1 MSLVKRRS
9 KKARL
14 FISGYLLEPTRG
26 AVVVLTLG
34 VLLMGIPGC
43 MENIAL
49 IGRPTIE
56 EGRNDVVGEV
66 DRIDFSSRRIYLL
79 PNSGDRRVVVFSTD
93 AQVLDRGREYPI
105 GRLKP
110 GDVVAMQ
117 MKRDSRGD
125 SYADL
130 IRIQEVAGSRNEG
143 DVVSSGPRIQT
154 LAGRVQSVNRRDNSF
169 ELDNGPG
176 QLVSVLLSQNARESD
191 KDRFRT
197 LRAGDHVRIEGKF
210 TDRDRFELLSFLN
223 DDSY

>member
-14 FISGYLLEPTRG
+14 FISGYLLEPIRG
-26 AVVVLTLG
+26 AVVVLMLG

-66 DRIDFSSRRIYLL
+66 ERVDLSSRRIYLR
-79 PNSGDRRVVVFSTD
+79 PNSGDRRVVAFATD
-93 AQVLDRGREYPI
+93 AQVLDRGREYPME
-105 GRLKP
+105 RLKP
-110 GDVVAMQ
+110 GDTVAMQ

-130 IRIQEVAGSRNEG
+130 IRIQAIVGSRNAS

-154 LAGRVQSVNRRDNSF
+154 LAGQVQSVNRRDNLF
-169 ELDNGPG
+169 ALDHRPG
-176 QLVSVLLSQNARESD
+176 QVVLVLLSQYVRESD

-197 LRAGDHVRIEGKF
+197 LRAGDYVRLEGKF
-210 TDRDRFELLSFLN
+210 TERDRFELLSFLN
-223 DDSY
+223 DDS